1 MIEKYKEFWL
11 LNYDVKHLRVSYD
24 FEYSVYRY
32 RNQYEQTIST
42 ILLVIFCL
50 YFEKQV
56 GLYRNYLNFDA
67 LWDIYIVLFRR
78 RINRNWVGNH
88 NIIHYIILSLRTPM
102 PHTIPHKMNKPN
114 LAHFGELHHLIN
126 RMSKVL

>member
-11 LNYDVKHLRVSYD
+11 LNYDVKHLRVSYG

-78 RINRNWVGNH
+78 RINRN
-88 NIIHYIILSLRTPM
+88 
-102 PHTIPHKMNKPN
+102 
-114 LAHFGELHHLIN
+114 
-126 RMSKVL
+126 